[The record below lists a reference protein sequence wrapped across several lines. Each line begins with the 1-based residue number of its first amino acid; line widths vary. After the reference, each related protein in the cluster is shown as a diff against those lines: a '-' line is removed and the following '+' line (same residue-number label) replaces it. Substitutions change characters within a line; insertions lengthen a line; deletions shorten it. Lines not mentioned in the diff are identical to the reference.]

1 MSNLKV
7 FSKTFDSQKSNG
19 VVYTPKELADFVA
32 IKIIGYLDSFD
43 GKEGTLRILD
53 PSVGDGVLILSVLE
67 NLNLINFKK
76 IEILAFDIDDSSF
89 SAIRNIISDSYDNVV
104 ISLKSQDFLEYYV
117 ERSQDEC
124 FDLIIAN
131 PPYVRNQVLG
141 SDKSKELSAIF
152 DTKGKVD
159 IYYIFMLALSNLL
172 SEFGFMATITSNRFL
187 SIRSGKVVRDYLI
200 ENLDIKEIYD
210 LGDTKLFE
218 GIAVLPALVFS
229 QNKRGRSKEDPIF
242 KTIYETTVENES
254 AEIIIVDSIIDI
266 LSLDSS
272 GVFSTDGRF
281 YDYKVGSLEIEG
293 SKEAVWTISNKE
305 TKDWISVVE
314 RNTWKNFKDV
324 SKTRVGVKSTA
335 DKIFI
340 RTDWDSFEKPPELL
354 RELITSQ
361 YANSFHAKLPKKK
374 KKIIYPHIIVD
385 GKKSVA
391 NLNDYPNSKLYFEEH
406 KEKLS
411 SRKYLIDAGREWYS
425 LWVPHSPELWKEP
438 KIVFHDI
445 SEKPKFWIDLDGGI
459 VNGECYWIT
468 LKEGAN
474 SNLLWLC
481 LAVANSIFIEKY
493 YDYKFNNKLYSGKR
507 RFMKQYVEQFPL
519 PDPNDEVSKNL
530 ANLAKEIALNPL
542 KDNSDLV
549 DEVNKLVFKAFG
561 LN

>member
-1 MSNLKV
+1 MSNSKVVPKV
-7 FSKTFDSQKSNG
+7 FDIQKTNG
-19 VVYTPKELADFVA
+19 VVYTPKKLADFVA
-32 IKIIGYLDSFD
+32 VKIIGYLDNFNGMKD
-43 GKEGTLRILD
+43 ILRILD

-67 NLNLINFKK
+67 NLDLTDFKK
-76 IEILAFDIDDSSF
+76 IEILAFDIDGSSF
-89 SAIRNIISDSYDNVV
+89 SAIHNIIYDRYENVD
-104 ISLKSQDFLEYYV
+104 ITLKNQDFLEYYV
-117 ERSQDEC
+117 ERSESEC
-124 FDLIIAN
+124 FDLIVAN

-141 SDKSKELSAIF
+141 SEKSKKLSKIF

-187 SIRSGKVVRDYLI
+187 SIKSGRVIRDYLI
-200 ENLDIKEIYD
+200 DNLDVKEIYD

-229 QNKRGRSKEDPIF
+229 QNKTATSKEDPIF
-242 KTIYETTVENES
+242 KTIYETTVEDES
-254 AEIIIVDSIIDI
+254 TEIKAVDSVVDI
-266 LSLDSS
+266 LSLATGGIFSS
-272 GVFSTDGRF
+272 SGRF
-281 YDYKVGSLEIEG
+281 YDYKVGSLEING
-293 SKEAVWTISNKE
+293 SKDAVWTISNKE
-305 TKDWISVVE
+305 TKDWLSVVE
-314 RNTWKNFKDV
+314 KNTWKKFKDV

-340 RTDWDSFEKPPELL
+340 RTDWDSLENIPELL

-361 YANSFHAKLPKKK
+361 YANPFHAKLPKKK
-374 KKIIYPHIIVD
+374 KKIIYPHIMVD
-385 GKKSVA
+385 GKKSVV
-391 NLNDYPNSKLYFEEH
+391 NLDDYPNSKLYFEEH

-468 LKEGAN
+468 LN
-474 SNLLWLC
+474 TDSDSTLLWLC
-481 LAVANSIFIEKY
+481 LAVANSVFIEKY
-493 YDYKFNNKLYSGKR
+493 YDHKFNNKLYSGKR

-519 PDPNDEVSKNL
+519 PDPNDETSKKL
-530 ANLAKEIALNPL
+530 ANLAKVIALNPL
-542 KDNSDLV
+542 EDNSDLI

-561 LN
+561 VN